1 MLQQLVQKLDWI
13 AAVGFVAQV
22 MFFGRFM
29 VQWIASE
36 RSGRSVVPVSFWYL
50 SIAGSAGLLFYA
62 IMRADPVFIL
72 GQSLG
77 MVIYVRNL
85 MLIYRER
92 SAPGSEGGD
101 EPLP

>member
-1 MLQQLVQKLDWI
+1 MLQQLMQKLDWI

-22 MFFGRFM
+22 LFFGRFM

-36 RSGRSVVPVSFWYL
+36 RSGRSVVPVSFWYF
-50 SIAGSAGLLFYA
+50 SIVGSVGLLFYS

-92 SAPGSEGGD
+92 SAPGAAGGSEASS
-101 EPLP
+101 

>member
-1 MLQQLVQKLDWI
+1 MWQQVMQKLDWI

-22 MFFGRFM
+22 LFFGRFL

-50 SIAGSAGLLFYA
+50 SILGSLGLLFYA

-85 MLIYRER
+85 MLISRER
-92 SAPGSEGGD
+92 SAEKKGPVPG
-101 EPLP
+101 

>member
-1 MLQQLVQKLDWI
+1 MWQQVMQKLDWI

-22 MFFGRFM
+22 LFFGRFM

-50 SIAGSAGLLFYA
+50 SIVGSLGLLFYA

-92 SAPGSEGGD
+92 SAPG
-101 EPLP
+101 